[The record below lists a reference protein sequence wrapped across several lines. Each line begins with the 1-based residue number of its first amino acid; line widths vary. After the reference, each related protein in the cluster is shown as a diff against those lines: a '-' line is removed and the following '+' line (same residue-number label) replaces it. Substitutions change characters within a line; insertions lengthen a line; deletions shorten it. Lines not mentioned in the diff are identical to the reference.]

1 MAEPSTAAR
10 LDADVVVIGL
20 GGVGSAAACFAAR
33 RGLRVLGLERFAL
46 GGHLHGASHDHS
58 RIIRRSY
65 HTEHYVR
72 LTAGAYDAWRE
83 VERASGEQC
92 IWTTGGID
100 LFPAGAAIDIATY
113 TDSMAAAGVPF
124 TLLDGS
130 DVRRRWPAITV
141 ADDVV
146 AVHQADTG
154 LVSPDRAV
162 PLLQRLATSAG
173 ADLRGEVLVRE
184 LTAGDG
190 FVEVVVDGADR
201 PLRARTAV
209 VAADAW
215 ANEVLAGLDV
225 RLPLTVLQ
233 EQVTYYA
240 VDDPA
245 PFAMGRLPVWIW
257 MDEPSF
263 YGFPSFGRPGVK
275 IAQDCGGGEVTADDR
290 GYEPDPAILE
300 RTDAFGRS
308 FFGGRLG
315 PAVHTAT
322 CLYTLTPDRDFV
334 LDRVGGHPNVLVAL
348 GAAHGFKFAAW
359 FGRTLAALAAGAEVA
374 DDLGP
379 FALGRSALAE
389 PTGATS
395 WLV

>member
-1 MAEPSTAAR
+1 VGERPTAVG
-10 LDADVVVIGL
+10 LGADVVVIGL

-33 RGLRVLGLERFAL
+33 RGLRVLGLERFGL
-46 GGHLHGASHDHS
+46 GGHFHGASHDHS

-72 LTAGAYDAWRE
+72 LTAAAYDAWRD

-100 LFPAGAAIDIATY
+100 LFPARAAIDITTY
-113 TDSMAAAGVPF
+113 ADSMDAAGVPY
-124 TLLDGS
+124 TLLDGAE
-130 DVRRRWPAITV
+130 VRRRWPAITV

-146 AVHQADTG
+146 ALHQVDTG

-162 PLLQRLATSAG
+162 PLLQRLAIAAG
-173 ADLRGEVLVRE
+173 AELRGGMVVRT

-190 FVEVVVDGADR
+190 FVEVAADGAGR

-240 VDDPA
+240 VGDPA
-245 PFAMGRLPVWIW
+245 PFAIGRLPVWIW

-263 YGFPSFGRPGVK
+263 YGFPLFGRPGVK
-275 IAQDCGGGEVTADDR
+275 IAQDCGGTEVTADDR
-290 GYEPDPAILE
+290 GYEPDPNILE

-322 CLYTLTPDRDFV
+322 CLYALTPDRDFV
-334 LDRVGGHPNVLVAL
+334 LDRVRGHPNVLVAL

-359 FGRTLAALAAGAEVA
+359 FGRTLAALAAGAEVT

-379 FALGRSALAE
+379 FALSRSALAE

>member
-1 MAEPSTAAR
+1 VADPAAAR
-10 LDADVVVIGL
+10 IDADVVVVGL

-33 RGLRVLGLERFAL
+33 RGLRVVGLERFGL
-46 GGHLHGASHDHS
+46 GGHLRGASHDHS

-72 LTAGAYDAWRE
+72 LTASAYDAWRE

-92 IWTTGGID
+92 IWTTGGVD
-100 LFPAGAAIDIATY
+100 LFPAGAAIDIDTY
-113 TDSMAAAGVPF
+113 TASMDAAGVPYA
-124 TLLDGS
+124 LLDGGN
-130 DVRRRWPAITV
+130 VRRRWPAITV

-146 AVHQADTG
+146 ALEKADTG

-162 PLLQRLATSAG
+162 PLLQRLATAAG
-173 ADLRGEVLVRE
+173 AELRGDAAVRE
-184 LTAGDG
+184 LSAGDG

-215 ANEVLAGLDV
+215 ANELLAGVGV

-263 YGFPSFGRPGVK
+263 YGFPQFGRPGVK
-275 IAQDCGGGEVTADDR
+275 IAQDCGGGEVTADER
-290 GYEPDPAILE
+290 GFEPDPAILE
-300 RTDAFGRS
+300 RTDTFARM

-334 LDRVGGHPNVLVAL
+334 LDRVAGHPNVLVAL

-359 FGRTLAALAAGAEVA
+359 FGRTLAALSAGADVS

-379 FALGRSALAE
+379 FALDRSALAE

>member
-1 MAEPSTAAR
+1 MAEPSTAR

-130 DVRRRWPAITV
+130 EVRRRWPAITV

-146 AVHQADTG
+146 AAAPGRH
-154 LVSPDRAV
+154 RA
-162 PLLQRLATSAG
+162 RLAG
-173 ADLRGEVLVRE
+173 PG
-184 LTAGDG
+184 
-190 FVEVVVDGADR
+190 
-201 PLRARTAV
+201 RA
-209 VAADAW
+209 AAA
-215 ANEVLAGLDV
+215 
-225 RLPLTVLQ
+225 T
-233 EQVTYYA
+233 
-240 VDDPA
+240 
-245 PFAMGRLPVWIW
+245 
-257 MDEPSF
+257 
-263 YGFPSFGRPGVK
+263 PGHV
-275 IAQDCGGGEVTADDR
+275 
-290 GYEPDPAILE
+290 
-300 RTDAFGRS
+300 
-308 FFGGRLG
+308 GGRG
-315 PAVHTAT
+315 PA
-322 CLYTLTPDRDFV
+322 R
-334 LDRVGGHPNVLVAL
+334 RG
-348 GAAHGFKFAAW
+348 
-359 FGRTLAALAAGAEVA
+359 GRTGAH
-374 DDLGP
+374 
-379 FALGRSALAE
+379 RR
-389 PTGATS
+389 
-395 WLV
+395 

>member
-1 MAEPSTAAR
+1 MAEPSTAR

-146 AVHQADTG
+146 ALHQADTG

-173 ADLRGEVLVRE
+173 ADLRGGVVVRE
-184 LTAGDG
+184 L
-190 FVEVVVDGADR
+190 DR
-201 PLRARTAV
+201 R
-209 VAADAW
+209 
-215 ANEVLAGLDV
+215 
-225 RLPLTVLQ
+225 
-233 EQVTYYA
+233 
-240 VDDPA
+240 
-245 PFAMGRLPVWIW
+245 
-257 MDEPSF
+257 
-263 YGFPSFGRPGVK
+263 
-275 IAQDCGGGEVTADDR
+275 
-290 GYEPDPAILE
+290 
-300 RTDAFGRS
+300 
-308 FFGGRLG
+308 
-315 PAVHTAT
+315 
-322 CLYTLTPDRDFV
+322 
-334 LDRVGGHPNVLVAL
+334 
-348 GAAHGFKFAAW
+348 
-359 FGRTLAALAAGAEVA
+359 
-374 DDLGP
+374 
-379 FALGRSALAE
+379 
-389 PTGATS
+389 
-395 WLV
+395 